1 MGRLKYSVAQRK
13 RAPQIFRKLNIEWV
27 YRVLIDWKRIGRM
40 ISIPKFMLKVAIQK
54 YKMKSK

>member
-1 MGRLKYSVAQRK
+1 
-13 RAPQIFRKLNIEWV
+13 APQIFRKLNIEWV